1 MQDIDIPN
9 SVTSI
14 GNVAFGGCTSLKK
27 INIPNSVSHIGNDA
41 FSNCQCTLALGFIYN
56 DAINNFERI
65 SDHCSN
71 IAMAVLEANDAR
83 LLPHAYLHA
92 LEETG
97 EEGYRSQLAIYQE
110 KYLSQFTSAEV

>member
-1 MQDIDIPN
+1 
-9 SVTSI
+9 
-14 GNVAFGGCTSLKK
+14 
-27 INIPNSVSHIGNDA
+27 
-41 FSNCQCTLALGFIYN
+41 LALGFIYN

-110 KYLSQFTSAEV
+110 KYLSQFTSVEV